1 MIPAIAVLIG
11 SLVVLGTVIGVR
23 ALDARRWRTSLV
35 PYRLAIPNGLKPED
49 VAQWLA
55 LVAAATHPPRWSLL
69 VMPPLGLEIVAT
81 RRGITHYVLLPKSAE
96 ARLLNTIRAALPSA
110 RLEAAPEFLADRPR
124 FRIAAELTMTS
135 RRRPLSNDRAES
147 ITASHLASL
156 QPLRAGEEV
165 RVQWA
170 LTSAGNTAPVHSASA
185 KAGDGWWSTYLVE
198 GTVPANAEAV
208 RAQRTK
214 EADPLLHAV
223 ARVGVVAA
231 DHRRAKTLLS
241 RTWSTLHGPNAPGVS
256 LVRRWLPA
264 DTVARRM
271 ERRALPLTR
280 WPLLLSSAEL
290 PSLVGF
296 LLGSASLPGMP
307 AGGSRLLAPLPA
319 LPRTGTVLARSN
331 YPDLAVPL
339 AMRTPDRLRHLHLL
353 GPTGVGKSTLI
364 INLALQ
370 DAAAGLGLMLVD
382 PKGDLVDDFLARV
395 PESRLDDVVVLDPAA
410 TSRPVGFNLLGG
422 LRSEQDK
429 ELAVDNVV
437 HVMAE
442 LWRSSF
448 GPRTTDVLRSSLLTL
463 THTTAADGSAFT
475 LAEVPELLT
484 NPTCRRSVTN
494 QPGVPSGVRPFWH
507 AYEEM
512 SDVQRLQVIGPAMNK
527 LRAILTRSPLRLML
541 GQSQG
546 FDLSELFTKRRIVL
560 APLSKGVIGTDT
572 AQLLGAL
579 LVALLWQRTLAR
591 AAVPAEQR
599 RPVMVYLDEFQDILR
614 LPLDIADMLA
624 QARGLG
630 VGLTLAHQQ
639 LGQLSDAIK
648 SAVLGTARSSVVF
661 QLDYDD
667 AQKMAQRFAP
677 LTREDLMGLSAYEV
691 ALRLNINNTTHRPV
705 TGKTLPLPD
714 ALRDGRTLA
723 EASRQRYG
731 TPRADVEAALHA
743 RVGRPDEATPGAP
756 LGRRRRGGAA

>member
-1 MIPAIAVLIG
+1 MIPAIVVAA
-11 SLVVLGTVIGVR
+11 STLVVLGTIIGMR
-23 ALDARRWRTSLV
+23 ALDARRWRATLV
-35 PYRLAIPNGLKPED
+35 PYRLTLPSGLKPED

-55 LVAAATHPPRWSLL
+55 LVAAATQTPRWSLL
-69 VMPPLGLEIVAT
+69 VLPPLGLEIVAT
-81 RRGITHYVLLPKSAE
+81 QQGITHYVLLPKAAE
-96 ARLLNTIRAALPSA
+96 ARLLNTIRAGLPSA
-110 RLEAAPEFLADRPR
+110 RLEAAPEFLDRQPHY
-124 FRIAAELTMTS
+124 RIAGELTMTS
-135 RRRPLSNDRAES
+135 RRRPLSSDRAES
-147 ITASHLASL
+147 ITASHLSSL
-156 QPLRAGEEV
+156 QPLRSGEEV

-170 LTSAGNTAPVHSASA
+170 LTSAGNSAPVHSASA
-185 KAGDGWWSTYLVE
+185 RAGDGWWSTYLVE

-208 RAQRTK
+208 RAQRIK

-231 DHRRAKTLLS
+231 DHRRAKTLLA

-256 LVRRWLPA
+256 MVRRWLPA
-264 DTVARRM
+264 DIVARRM

-280 WPLLLSSAEL
+280 WPLLLSSVEL

-296 LLGSASLPGMP
+296 LLGSVSLPGMP
-307 AGGSRLLAPLPA
+307 QGGSRLLAPSPGM
-319 LPRTGTVLARSN
+319 PRTGTVLAQSN
-331 YPDLAVPL
+331 YGSEAVPL
-339 AMRTPDRLRHLHLL
+339 AMRTSDRLRHLYLL

-364 INLALQ
+364 DNVALQ
-370 DAAAGLGLMLVD
+370 DAAAGLAVLLID

-395 PESRLDDVVVLDPAA
+395 PENRLDDVVVLDPSA
-410 TSRPVGFNLLGG
+410 TDRPVGFNLIGG
-422 LRSEQDK
+422 LRTEQDK

-437 HVMAE
+437 HIMAE

-484 NPTCRRSVTN
+484 NPTFRRSVTN
-494 QPGVPSGVRPFWH
+494 QPGVPAGVRPFWH

-560 APLSKGVIGTDT
+560 APLYKGVIGTDT

-579 LVALLWQRTLAR
+579 LVALFWQRTLAR

-599 RPVMVYLDEFQDILR
+599 RPVMGFVDEVQDVLR
-614 LPLDIADMLA
+614 LPVDIADMLA

-630 VGLTLAHQQ
+630 VGLTLANQQ
-639 LGQLSDAIK
+639 LGQLSDVIK
-648 SAVLGTARSSVVF
+648 SAVLGTVRSSVVF

-677 LTREDLMGLSAYEV
+677 LTRDDLMGLSAYEV
-691 ALRLNINNTTHRPV
+691 ALRLNINNTTYRPV

-723 EASRQRYG
+723 EASRQRFG
-731 TPRADVEAALHA
+731 MAREDVEAALRA
-743 RVGRPDEATPGAP
+743 RVGRPDETGAGGTI
-756 LGRRRRGGAA
+756 GRRRRGGTA